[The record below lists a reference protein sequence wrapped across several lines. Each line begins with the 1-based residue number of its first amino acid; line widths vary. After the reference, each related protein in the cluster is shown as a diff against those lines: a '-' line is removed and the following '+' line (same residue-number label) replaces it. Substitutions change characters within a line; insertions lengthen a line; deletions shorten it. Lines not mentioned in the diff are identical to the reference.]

1 MAKKCISCG
10 VELDDDVMF
19 CDKCGA
25 SQKTEAAA
33 SDNATEKGGM
43 SKTTLIAIAGAAAV
57 AVVII
62 IVLAAT
68 LLGGGYQK
76 PLKNAQSAIKSE
88 KADKF
93 VKAYPEELVEAF
105 DDYYDDTDDKDFVE
119 YVENDIEGTIDYAE
133 DEYGKDC
140 KISFKVVDTIK
151 LNDDELDDVSKKI
164 EKATDEDIDVKK
176 GYKVVYKVTIDGKK
190 EKVESFDTCTIV
202 KAFGKWVFYSG
213 SPVGGNAVSLP
224 EIDD

>member
-10 VELDDDVMF
+10 EELADDVMF

-25 SQKTEAAA
+25 SQKTETAA
-33 SDNATEKGGM
+33 SDVAEKGGM

-57 AVVII
+57 AVIVI
-62 IVLAAT
+62 IVLATT

-76 PLKNAQSAIKSE
+76 PIKNAQKAISKE
-88 KADKF
+88 KGDKF
-93 VKAYPEELVEAF
+93 VKAYPEELVDAF
-105 DDYYDDTDDKDFVE
+105 DDYLDESSDKDFAESVDDSIESLVE
-119 YVENDIEGTIDYAE
+119 YAE

-140 KISFKVVDTIK
+140 KSTFKTVDTIK
-151 LNDDELDDVSKKI
+151 LNEDELDDVSKEL

-190 EKVESFDTCTIV
+190 EKMEEFDTCTIV

-213 SPVGGNAVSLP
+213 SPIGGNAASLP
-224 EIDD
+224 ELDD